1 MKHKIIEFFKDKF
14 NIALIVI
21 QVFAIMCYL
30 LGAHMF
36 FMVLFFVLESAF
48 LIVWGVKFLV
58 DNSNSKY
65 KMEIYD
71 QLPYTAAQK
80 ELIVKE
86 KEKNAK
92 NNKMMAVML
101 ILLGIV
107 MLFSGVSMIF

>member
-1 MKHKIIEFFKDKF
+1 MKQKIIEFLKDKF

-21 QVFAIMCYL
+21 QVLAVICYL
-30 LGAHMF
+30 LGSSMF
-36 FMVLFFVLESAF
+36 FFVFFFVLESAF

-58 DNSNSKY
+58 VNGNSKY

-101 ILLGIV
+101 ILLGVV
-107 MLFSGVSMIF
+107 MLFSGISMIF